1 MKKKLNPAWEHF
13 KLLLFILFL
22 CELVLLLMALIFGR
36 VFGYKLTLAACF
48 WFGVIVALCYAMI
61 VCANLGAIFLQKIY
75 SKIRNGIR
83 SRTSPNK
90 NRGNRFPAAL
100 ILLIS
105 LPVFIMVSYL

>member
-1 MKKKLNPAWEHF
+1 VKKQLNPAWEHI

-22 CELVLLLMALIFGR
+22 CELILFLMALAFGR

-61 VCANLGAIFLQKIY
+61 VCANLGAIYLQKIC
-75 SKIRNGIR
+75 SKIKSGIR
-83 SRTSPNK
+83 SRTSPNR

-100 ILLIS
+100 ILLLS
-105 LPVFIMVSYL
+105 LPLSIMIVR